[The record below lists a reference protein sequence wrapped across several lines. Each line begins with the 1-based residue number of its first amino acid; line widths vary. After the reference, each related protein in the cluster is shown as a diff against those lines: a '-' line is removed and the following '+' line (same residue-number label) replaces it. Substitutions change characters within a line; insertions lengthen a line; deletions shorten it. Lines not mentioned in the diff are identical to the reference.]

1 MIYPFLH
8 LIATQPQLLADH
20 VEAYAEL
27 VSDEMDRASSAWRKQ
42 AVLNAVA
49 LCCVG
54 VGAVLA
60 GVALMLWAVTPVAN
74 IRAPWALLVGPLLP
88 LIVGMACRVAAQSK
102 ETGRTFDNVR
112 VQLKADMAMLREVSQ
127 A

>member
-8 LIATQPQLLADH
+8 LIAARPQLLFDH

-27 VSDEMDRASSAWRKQ
+27 VSDEMGRASAAWRKH
-42 AVLNAVA
+42 AMLNAVA

-54 VGAVLA
+54 VGVVLA

-74 IRAPWALLVGPLLP
+74 IQAPWALFVGPLLP
-88 LIVGMACRVAAQSK
+88 LIVAMACRLAAQSK
-102 ETGRTFDNVR
+102 DTGRTFDNVR
-112 VQLKADMAMLREVSQ
+112 IQLKADMAMLREASQ

>member
-8 LIATQPQLLADH
+8 LIATQPQLLTDH

-27 VSDEMDRASSAWRKQ
+27 VSDDIGVASSAWRMQ
-42 AVLNAVA
+42 AMLYAVA
-49 LCCVG
+49 LCSLG

-74 IRAPWALLVGPLLP
+74 MHAPWALFVGPVLP
-88 LIVGMACRVAAQSK
+88 LAVAVGCRMAARSK
-102 ETGRTFDNVR
+102 VTGRTFENVKA
-112 VQLKADMAMLREVSQ
+112 QLKADMAMLREVGNP
-127 A
+127 

>member
-8 LIATQPQLLADH
+8 LVTTQPQLLADH

-27 VSDEMDRASSAWRKQ
+27 VSDDIGQASIVMKRQ
-42 AVLNAVA
+42 LMLNAVA
-49 LCCVG
+49 LCSLG
-54 VGAVLA
+54 VGAVLS

-74 IRAPWALLVGPLLP
+74 IQAPWALFVGPLLP
-88 LIVGMACRVAAQSK
+88 LVVAIGCRLASQTKRS
-102 ETGRTFDNVR
+102 GRTFDNVR
-112 VQLKADMAMLREVSQ
+112 AQLMADMAMLREVSQ